1 MSVFIT
7 RLIGSSA
14 QFAAVS
20 LLALVGTWGVAFA
33 GPYGPGRGGPGRAA
47 RMLQFFER
55 LDLTPEQREQARA
68 TVRTAME
75 AGLRDLVREHARR
88 RRELELL
95 IRDPDVEGS
104 RIIEAA
110 RQISASAE
118 QLALRRH
125 EVATSLFRILN
136 EEQKRKARELLAERN
151 RHLRERLD
159 EQPESFGVE

>member
-1 MSVFIT
+1 
-7 RLIGSSA
+7 
-14 QFAAVS
+14 
-20 LLALVGTWGVAFA
+20 
-33 GPYGPGRGGPGRAA
+33 
-47 RMLQFFER
+47 MLQFFER